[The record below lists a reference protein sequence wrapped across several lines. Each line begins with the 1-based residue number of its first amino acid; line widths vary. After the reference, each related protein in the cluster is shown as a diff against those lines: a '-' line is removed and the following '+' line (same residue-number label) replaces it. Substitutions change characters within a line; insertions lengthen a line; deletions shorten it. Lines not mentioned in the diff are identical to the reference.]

1 MENTKIGSVAAI
13 FLVLTIMINHIALSF
28 PKNILDS
35 NRFRYTLKFN
45 LYKYLSNS
53 FSYFNMQ
60 FIRIISRS
68 RYFRCF

>member
-35 NRFRYTLKFN
+35 VRFWNTLKFN
-45 LYKYLSNS
+45 IYMYFSNN
-53 FSYFNMQ
+53 FSHINM
-60 FIRIISRS
+60 
-68 RYFRCF
+68 

>member
-35 NRFRYTLKFN
+35 VRFWNTFKFN
-45 LYKYLSNS
+45 IYMYFSNNSS
-53 FSYFNMQ
+53 FINM
-60 FIRIISRS
+60 
-68 RYFRCF
+68 

>member
-35 NRFRYTLKFN
+35 VRFWNNLKFN
-45 LYKYLSNS
+45 IYMYFSNN
-53 FSYFNMQ
+53 FSHINM
-60 FIRIISRS
+60 
-68 RYFRCF
+68 